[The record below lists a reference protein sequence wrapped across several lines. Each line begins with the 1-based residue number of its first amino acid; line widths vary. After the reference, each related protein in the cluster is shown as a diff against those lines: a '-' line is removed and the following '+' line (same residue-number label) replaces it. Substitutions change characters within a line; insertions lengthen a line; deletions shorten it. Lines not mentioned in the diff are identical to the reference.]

1 MSRPGWMTALA
12 VAVTLLAAPQAGAQ
26 IALSDINTRIDQ
38 VAPQLITWRRDIH
51 QHPELG
57 NRETR
62 TAALVAAHLR
72 RLGIEVRTG
81 VAGTGVIGILRGGR
95 PGPVVALRSEL
106 DALPVHEATG
116 LPFASNVQTTYN
128 GQNTYVAH
136 ACGHDLHIAMLM
148 GAAQV
153 LSGLRTQLPGTVL
166 FVFQPAE
173 EGPPAGETGG
183 AARILA
189 EHGLDN
195 PAPSAIF
202 GVHVVNGAPGTIF
215 YRPQG
220 FMAAADEFQI
230 NIHGRQ
236 THGALP
242 WQGIDAIS
250 LSSAIVQAFNE
261 LAARTVDVT
270 RAPTVLSVTTINGG
284 NRWNIVPQD
293 VTMTGTLRT
302 FDRDERIA
310 MQHRMETTIQNL
322 AASYGATADFHLIE
336 HGHVTYND
344 PALTAW
350 ALPAMQEAAGASNVD
365 PAHSPAMPSEDF
377 SYYQEHIPGLFVHLG
392 SDQDGQA
399 ANTAA
404 PNHSPLFNPNERILP
419 LGVRAHVLFAV
430 RYLESGGLH
439 PQAASAPH

>member
-1 MSRPGWMTALA
+1 MRLTTILGAGM
-12 VAVTLLAAPQAGAQ
+12 LAAVIAFAAPAQAQ
-26 IALSDINTRIDQ
+26 IALSDINARIDQ
-38 VAPQLITWRRDIH
+38 LGPQLVTWRRDFH

-62 TAALVAAHLR
+62 TASVVAAHLR
-72 RLGIEVRTG
+72 RLGMEVRTG

-116 LPFASNVQTTYN
+116 LPFASTAQTTYN
-128 GQNTYVAH
+128 GQPTYVAH
-136 ACGHDLHIAMLM
+136 ACGHDMHMAMLM

-153 LSGLRTQLPGTVL
+153 LSEMKAQLPGTVV

-202 GVHVVNGAPGTIF
+202 GVHVVNGAAGTVF
-215 YRPQG
+215 YRPEG
-220 FMAAADEFQI
+220 FMAAADEFRI
-230 NIHGRQ
+230 DIHGRQ

-250 LSSAIVQAFNE
+250 LSSSIVSAFNQ

-270 RAPTVLSVTTINGG
+270 RAPTVLSVTAINGG
-284 NRWNIVPQD
+284 NRWNIIPQD
-293 VTMTGTLRT
+293 VTMMGTLRT
-302 FDRDERIA
+302 FDRDERVQ
-310 MQHRMETTIQNL
+310 MQHRMQTTVQSL
-322 AASYGATADFHLIE
+322 AASYGATADLHLIE
-336 HGHVTYND
+336 HGRVTYND

-350 ALPAMQEAAGASNVD
+350 ALPAMQEAAGANNVNSNHA
-365 PAHSPAMPSEDF
+365 PSMPSEDF

-392 SDQDGQA
+392 SDQDGQDPA
-399 ANTAA
+399 TAP
-404 PNHSPLFNPNERILP
+404 PNHSPMFSPNERVLP
-419 LGVRAHVLFAV
+419 LGVRTEVLFAV

-439 PQAASAPH
+439 PAPH

>member
-1 MSRPGWMTALA
+1 MRITPLLSAG
-12 VAVTLLAAPQAGAQ
+12 LLAAALGCAQPANAQ
-26 IALSDINTRIDQ
+26 IPLSDINARIDQ
-38 VAPQLITWRRDIH
+38 LAGQLVTWRRDIH

-72 RLGIEVRTG
+72 RLGMEVRTG

-116 LPFASNVQTTYN
+116 LPFASTVQTQYN
-128 GQNTYVAH
+128 GQTTYVAH

-153 LSGLRTQLPGTVL
+153 LAGMRAQLPGVIL

-183 AARILA
+183 AARMLA
-189 EHGLDN
+189 EHALDN

-202 GVHVVNGAPGTIF
+202 GLHVVPGIPGDIF
-215 YRPQG
+215 YRPEG
-220 FMAAADEFQI
+220 LMAAADEFQI
-230 NIHGRQ
+230 ALHGRQ
-236 THGALP
+236 THGGWP
-242 WQGIDAIS
+242 WQGIDVIS
-250 LSSAIVQAFNE
+250 LSSSIVSEFNRI
-261 LAARTVDVT
+261 AARTVDVT
-270 RAPTVLSVTTINGG
+270 NTPTVLSVTTINGG
-284 NRWNIVPQD
+284 NRWNIIPQD
-293 VTMTGTLRT
+293 VTMAGTLRT
-302 FDRDERIA
+302 FDPAGRIA
-310 MQHRMETTIQNL
+310 VQHRMEQTVQSL
-322 AASYGATADFHLIE
+322 AQSYGATAELHIIE

-350 ALPAMQEAAGASNVD
+350 ALPAMREAAGEGHVD
-365 PAHSPAMPSEDF
+365 PAHARTMVSEDF

-392 SDQDGQA
+392 ASQDGVDPA
-399 ANTAA
+399 TSA

-430 RYLESGGLH
+430 RYLESGGLNRQ
-439 PQAASAPH
+439 PAAGH

>member
-1 MSRPGWMTALA
+1 MPMTPLLRAGLIAAALGFA
-12 VAVTLLAAPQAGAQ
+12 EPAHAQ
-26 IALSDINTRIDQ
+26 IALADINARIDS
-38 VAPQLITWRRDIH
+38 VAPQLVTWRRDIH

-72 RLGIEVRTG
+72 RLGMEVRTG
-81 VAGTGVIGILRGGR
+81 IAGTGVIGILRGGR

-116 LPFASNVQTTYN
+116 LPFASTVQTQFN
-128 GQNTYVAH
+128 GQTTYVAH

-153 LSGLRTQLPGTVL
+153 LTGLRAQLPGTVL
-166 FVFQPAE
+166 FLFQPAE
-173 EGPPAGETGG
+173 EGPPVGETGG

-202 GVHVVNGAPGTIF
+202 GLHVVPGVPGTIF
-215 YRPQG
+215 YRPEG
-220 FMAAADEFQI
+220 LMAAADEFQI
-230 NIHGRQ
+230 ALHGRQ
-236 THGALP
+236 THGGWP
-242 WQGIDAIS
+242 WQGIDVIS
-250 LSSAIVQAFNE
+250 LSSSIVQEFNRI
-261 LAARTVDVT
+261 AARTVDVT
-270 RAPTVLSVTTINGG
+270 NTPTVLSVTTINGG
-284 NRWNIVPQD
+284 NRWNIIPQD
-293 VTMTGTLRT
+293 VAMAGTLRT
-302 FDRDERIA
+302 FDPAGRLA
-310 MQHRMETTIQNL
+310 VQHRMEQTVQSL
-322 AASYGATADFHLIE
+322 ASSYGATAELHFVE
-336 HGHVTYND
+336 HGRVTYNN

-350 ALPAMQEAAGASNVD
+350 ALPAMTEAAGEGHVD
-365 PAHSPAMPSEDF
+365 PAHARTMVSEDF

-392 SDQDGQA
+392 ASQDGVDPA
-399 ANTAA
+399 TSA

-439 PQAASAPH
+439 AQAAPSH